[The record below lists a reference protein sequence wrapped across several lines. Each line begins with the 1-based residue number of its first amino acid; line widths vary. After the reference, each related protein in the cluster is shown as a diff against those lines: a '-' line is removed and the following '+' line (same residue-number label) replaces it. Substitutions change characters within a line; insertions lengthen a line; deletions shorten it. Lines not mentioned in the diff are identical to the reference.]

1 MTPVVVGR
9 PKNTFKVNVAMP
21 PVVMKIVKMILLIMM
36 ILLRFRLNKEI
47 NSRELNNDHGRPQH
61 NINICTY
68 LGRKNVTVDVL
79 YLVCPIQSVSC
90 HVDRNNM
97 LFNIILILKFLSS
110 SCLGTF

>member
-47 NSRELNNDHGRPQH
+47 NKKIKVFDLPAPTHTLH
-61 NINICTY
+61 ICIY
-68 LGRKNVTVDVL
+68 GYILPSFDVRTV
-79 YLVCPIQSVSC
+79 SVA
-90 HVDRNNM
+90 
-97 LFNIILILKFLSS
+97 
-110 SCLGTF
+110 